1 MEEKAVPEIALTPV
15 QSSQIHAVGY
25 DAGSR
30 TLRIQFKSAGGPGST
45 YDYPG
50 VPADKHADFLKA
62 ESVGKF
68 FGAHIKGKFDFKKL
82 PVPKKVGG

>member
-1 MEEKAVPEIALTPV
+1 MEEIKDIPLTPV
-15 QSSQIHAVGY
+15 QSSQIHAIGH
-25 DAGSR
+25 DAANN
-30 TLRIQFKSAGGPGST
+30 TLRIQFKGKDGPGST

-82 PVPKKVGG
+82 PKAEKAKA